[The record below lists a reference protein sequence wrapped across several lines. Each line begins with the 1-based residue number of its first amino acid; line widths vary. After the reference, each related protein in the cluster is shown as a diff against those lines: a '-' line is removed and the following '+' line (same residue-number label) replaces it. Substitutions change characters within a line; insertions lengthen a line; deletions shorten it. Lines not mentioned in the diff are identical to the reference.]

1 MSRIGRA
8 AIGAGLAG
16 TIALAIVWVITLIR
30 GTSPTNALEQ
40 PGFWLVEGATI
51 ILTAA
56 AILTQTP
63 DSDVKTETPRSTT
76 ATILVTA
83 AWTGAAAILIG
94 VILAIATDTSITT
107 LLTSLKFLI
116 PTGTAIAVAILEA
129 WPNQDAPDDQI

>member
-30 GTSPTNALEQ
+30 GTSLTNALEQ